1 MEQFVGKTSVSLFLN
16 E

>member
-1 MEQFVGKTSVSLFLN
+1 MEQFVRKMSVSLFLN